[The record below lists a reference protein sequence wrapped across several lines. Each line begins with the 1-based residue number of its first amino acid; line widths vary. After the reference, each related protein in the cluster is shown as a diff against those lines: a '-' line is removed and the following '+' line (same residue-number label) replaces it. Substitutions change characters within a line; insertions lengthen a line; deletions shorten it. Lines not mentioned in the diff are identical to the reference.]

1 MAALQGRVALVT
13 GAASGIGL
21 ACARRFAAEG
31 ATVIG
36 IDRQG
41 AEDWLGDTSDHRL
54 YEADVTDGAKQ
65 QAIVDAIVQQHGRLD
80 VLLTAAGIGD
90 GGPVN
95 MLDEESWDRVLD
107 INLKGTFLSAK
118 AALVPMMQQRG
129 GSIIT
134 IASVEGLSGTEGG
147 SAYNASKGG
156 VVLLTKNLAIDY
168 GRLGIRCNT
177 ICPGFIETPLL
188 ASVMDHMP
196 DFREDIGRQ
205 VKLGRFGEPSE
216 IAAAALFLAS
226 DEASYITG
234 QSLVVDGG
242 YTAGHSHGIVEL
254 LGLV

>member
-1 MAALQGRVALVT
+1 MAALQDRVALVT

-36 IDRQG
+36 IDRQT
-41 AEDWLGDTSDHRL
+41 ADDWLGDDGRHRL
-54 YEADVTDGAKQ
+54 FEVDVTDAQAQ
-65 QAIVDAIVQQHGRLD
+65 QAIVTDIVAQHGRLD

-95 MLDEESWDRVLD
+95 MLEEEAWDRVLD

-118 AALVPMMQQRG
+118 AALEPMMQQRS

-134 IASVEGLSGTEGG
+134 IASVEGINGTEGG

-188 ASVMDHMP
+188 ASVMDPMP
-196 DFREDIGRQ
+196 DFRKDITRQ
-205 VKLGRFGEPSE
+205 VKLGRFGQPAE